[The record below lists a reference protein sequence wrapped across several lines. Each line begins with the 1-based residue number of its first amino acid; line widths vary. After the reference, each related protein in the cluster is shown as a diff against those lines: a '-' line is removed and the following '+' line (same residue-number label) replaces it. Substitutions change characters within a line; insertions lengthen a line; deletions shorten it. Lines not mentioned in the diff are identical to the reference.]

1 MNNAMKKKIKGI
13 MVDEAE
19 KLYRKKLKQASTV
32 DERIA
37 IKEDFEEDS
46 LHWYWRELSET
57 RELLNE
63 IMGGDYK

>member
-1 MNNAMKKKIKGI
+1 MKKKIKGI

>member
-1 MNNAMKKKIKGI
+1 MNNVMKKKIKGI

-63 IMGGDYK
+63 IMGGNYK

>member
-63 IMGGDYK
+63 IMGGDYD

>member
-1 MNNAMKKKIKGI
+1 MNNVMKKKIKGI